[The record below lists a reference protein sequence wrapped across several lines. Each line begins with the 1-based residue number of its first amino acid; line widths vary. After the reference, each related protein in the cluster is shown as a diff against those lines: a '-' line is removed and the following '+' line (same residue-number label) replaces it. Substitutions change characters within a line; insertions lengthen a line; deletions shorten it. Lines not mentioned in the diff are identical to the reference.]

1 MVVLHTCM
9 SNDKLTVVPNL
20 QLPDAEKS
28 KPTKGI
34 QALGDHA
41 LGQLNIERSFNL
53 RAQNEDETFD
63 DFLTDLRDLAKTS
76 KYCDK
81 CQESLIRDHSVIGIK
96 DSHVIV
102 KKT

>member
-1 MVVLHTCM
+1 M

-41 LGQLNIERSFNL
+41 LGQLNIVIERKNFNL
-53 RAQNEDETFD
+53 RAQNEDETF
-63 DFLTDLRDLAKTS
+63 FLTDLRELAKTS
-76 KYCDK
+76 KFCDK
-81 CQESLIRDHSVIGIK
+81 CQEILIRDHSVIGIK
-96 DSHVIV
+96 DSDVIV